1 MPSVAR
7 FEASRTMPQVYA
19 WDFRGRDI
27 PLGRSRRWIRA
38 GLIPGATAESAVRAH
53 TSAPGGPTAKHN
65 GCAGEAL
72 GLVYILFRF
81 HPCVVHQ
88 LSCCLAK
95 ITLHHCLEL

>member
-38 GLIPGATAESAVRAH
+38 GLIIPGATAESALRAH
-53 TSAPGGPTAKHN
+53 TSAPGGPTAKHK

-72 GLVYILFRF
+72 GLVYFFSVFI
-81 HPCVVHQ
+81 HV
-88 LSCCLAK
+88 
-95 ITLHHCLEL
+95 